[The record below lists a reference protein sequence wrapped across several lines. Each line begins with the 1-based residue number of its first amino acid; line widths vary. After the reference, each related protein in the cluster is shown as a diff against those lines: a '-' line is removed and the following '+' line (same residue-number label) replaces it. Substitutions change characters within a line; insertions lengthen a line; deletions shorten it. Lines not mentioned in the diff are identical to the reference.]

1 MIEKDYNNEKI
12 SKKCKKMKISPKM
25 KNEKLKHK
33 KKQKNTW
40 KKRRLDSLQNPKSH
54 VYGSFSSFLDFIN
67 LCFLFVSTFCII
79 LLKTWNNLCNIF
91 LYYFIFVLVSS
102 A

>member
-1 MIEKDYNNEKI
+1 MKNK
-12 SKKCKKMKISPKM
+12 SKKKT
-25 KNEKLKHK
+25 EKYM
-33 KKQKNTW
+33 
-40 KKRRLDSLQNPKSH
+40 KKRRLDSLQNLKSH

-79 LLKTWNNLCNIF
+79 LLKTWNNLCNICW
-91 LYYFIFVLVSS
+91 YYFIFVLVSS